1 MPLLQLIYAS
11 RPFGFSAG
19 MLLDIMFTARVNN
32 EAANITGCLICR
44 DDLYLQLLE
53 GPAEEVDRIYA
64 RIAQDDRHVKVTELF
79 RTEVDTRMFSRWAT
93 KDDSLQSLMWSRT
106 QVKNGIVST
115 ASVEEVMEIF
125 VQLAEHKVDA
135 DS

>member
-53 GPAEEVDRIYA
+53 GPAEEVNRIYA

-93 KDDSLQSLMWSRT
+93 KDDSLQNLMWSRT

-125 VQLAEHKVDA
+125 VRLAEHTVDA